1 MEQVAYEMVLQ
12 CAGNNRSK
20 CSEASPIPGTA
31 WGQGGVGNVHYA
43 WYPWTMQETL
53 APGTY
58 EVWSH
63 AVDALGRSQPLD
75 GSIDWHPN
83 GYEWHGVHKIG
94 VTVQ

>member
-1 MEQVAYEMVLQ
+1 
-12 CAGNNRSK
+12 
-20 CSEASPIPGTA
+20 
-31 WGQGGVGNVHYA
+31 
-43 WYPWTMQETL
+43 MQETL